1 MSSTSSSSSNSI
13 FDSPVRL
20 GKRRASQRR
29 ASPSTSAT
37 ESPIRPAR
45 GRGRGRGKGKGP
57 ASRKDKKSVREAD
70 PNRDEVALSVIQ
82 TRKDRFRED
91 MKTMPR
97 EQLEKIILGVLDEN
111 PGLILDFHK
120 PVARGEGGY
129 HPPEGAESPDWCVCG
144 KCREMPTQAERIC
157 CEREPRH
164 CFSLLPDF
172 TVLVLDPAVLRLARL
187 QRRDILLLDD
197 ADEEDPHKANRHAAY
212 RQYILWAHGRLGV
225 GNRRVIPSCCV
236 WAIRDKYP
244 NPFQIYV
251 GFVPARLV

>member
-1 MSSTSSSSSNSI
+1 MVINEEILKTSSSSSNSI

-37 ESPIRPAR
+37 ESLIRPAR

-57 ASRKDKKSVREAD
+57 ASRKGKKSVQEAD

-97 EQLEKIILGVLDEN
+97 EQLEEIILGVLDEN

-197 ADEEDPHKANRHAAY
+197 ADEEDTAQGQQTCCLQTIYTVGTWKAWS
-212 RQYILWAHGRLGV
+212 RQQKSDSIMLCFGDQR
-225 GNRRVIPSCCV
+225 
-236 WAIRDKYP
+236 
-244 NPFQIYV
+244 Q
-251 GFVPARLV
+251 VP